1 MLLLHACPYFDYP
14 NPLFQLPPSHSLSPP
29 LYFLLSTSYHAPPM
43 PRLALLAHFLAVG
56 AFAASG
62 PHDSA
67 IGPEYKAAPEM
78 TPRADVPKGTIKE
91 FTMLSTDS
99 QAYPGIAKNK
109 PGEVVPYKRKVQVY
123 LPAQL
128 PAGQPAR
135 LLLVTDGPWYTKR
148 VATALDNLIADKRVP
163 VQVAV
168 LVESG
173 GGDSKGSQ
181 RGLEYDTLSAKYAEF
196 IEAEVLPRVTKETG
210 VVFSKNP
217 AERAAMGGSS
227 GAAAAF
233 TMAWYR
239 PDLYRRV
246 LSYSGTFVNQQ
257 YPEDPKTLHGA
268 WEYHE
273 NLILKADPKPLR
285 VWLQVGEKDNGWD
298 RPVPPSFHNWVE
310 ANERM
315 AAVLAKKGYAYQ
327 YVFCRKAGHV
337 DGKAVAATLPSALEW
352 IWK

>member
-1 MLLLHACPYFDYP
+1 
-14 NPLFQLPPSHSLSPP
+14 
-29 LYFLLSTSYHAPPM
+29 M
-43 PRLALLAHFLAVG
+43 PRFVSLLPFAFVAC
-56 AFAASG
+56 AFAATG
-62 PHDSA
+62 PNDSA
-67 IGPEYKAAPEM
+67 IGPDYVPAPEM
-78 TPRADVPKGTIKE
+78 TAKAGVPKGTIKE

-99 QAYPGIAKNK
+99 KAYPGIAKNK

-123 LPAQL
+123 IPAQYV
-128 PAGQPAR
+128 AGQPAR

-148 VATALDNLIADKRVP
+148 VATALDNLIAAKRVP

-210 VVFSKNP
+210 VTFTKNP
-217 AERAAMGGSS
+217 EERAAMGGSS
-227 GAAAAF
+227 GAAAAL

-257 YPEDPKTLHGA
+257 HPEDPKTLHGA
-268 WEYHE
+268 WEYHDS
-273 NLILKADPKPLR
+273 LIPKTDKKPLR
-285 VWLQVGEKDNGWD
+285 IWLQVGEKDNGWD
-298 RPVPPSFHNWVE
+298 RPVPPSYHNWVE

>member
-1 MLLLHACPYFDYP
+1 
-14 NPLFQLPPSHSLSPP
+14 
-29 LYFLLSTSYHAPPM
+29 M
-43 PRLALLAHFLAVG
+43 PRLVFLLPFAYVACAFG
-56 AFAASG
+56 ATG
-62 PHDSA
+62 PNDSA
-67 IGPEYKAAPEM
+67 IGPDYAPAPEM
-78 TPRADVPKGTIKE
+78 TAKAGVPKGTIKE
-91 FTMLSTDS
+91 FTMLFTESK
-99 QAYPGIAKNK
+99 AYPGIAKNK

-123 LPAQL
+123 IPAQYV
-128 PAGQPAR
+128 AGQPAR

-148 VATALDNLIADKRVP
+148 VATALDNLIAAKRVP

-210 VVFSKNP
+210 VTFSKNP
-217 AERAAMGGSS
+217 EERAAMGGSS
-227 GAAAAF
+227 GAAAAL

-268 WEYHE
+268 WEYHDS
-273 NLILKADPKPLR
+273 LIPKTDKKPLR
-285 VWLQVGEKDNGWD
+285 IWLQVGEKDNGWD
-298 RPVPPSFHNWVE
+298 RPVPPSYHNWVE

>member
-1 MLLLHACPYFDYP
+1 
-14 NPLFQLPPSHSLSPP
+14 
-29 LYFLLSTSYHAPPM
+29 M
-43 PRLALLAHFLAVG
+43 PRLALLAHFLAAG

-67 IGPEYKAAPEM
+67 IGPDYKAAPEM

-99 QAYPGIAKNK
+99 KAYPGIAKNK

-217 AERAAMGGSS
+217 AERAAMGAVPAPPRPSRWPGIGPTSIVACSATPARSS
-227 GAAAAF
+227 
-233 TMAWYR
+233 TSSIRRTRR
-239 PDLYRRV
+239 PCTAPGNTTR
-246 LSYSGTFVNQQ
+246 T
-257 YPEDPKTLHGA
+257 
-268 WEYHE
+268 
-273 NLILKADPKPLR
+273 
-285 VWLQVGEKDNGWD
+285 
-298 RPVPPSFHNWVE
+298 
-310 ANERM
+310 
-315 AAVLAKKGYAYQ
+315 
-327 YVFCRKAGHV
+327 
-337 DGKAVAATLPSALEW
+337 
-352 IWK
+352 

>member
-1 MLLLHACPYFDYP
+1 
-14 NPLFQLPPSHSLSPP
+14 
-29 LYFLLSTSYHAPPM
+29 
-43 PRLALLAHFLAVG
+43 
-56 AFAASG
+56 
-62 PHDSA
+62 
-67 IGPEYKAAPEM
+67 
-78 TPRADVPKGTIKE
+78 
-91 FTMLSTDS
+91 
-99 QAYPGIAKNK
+99 
-109 PGEVVPYKRKVQVY
+109 
-123 LPAQL
+123 
-128 PAGQPAR
+128 
-135 LLLVTDGPWYTKR
+135 VTDGPWYTKR
-148 VATALDNLIADKRVP
+148 VATALDNLIAAKRVP

-210 VVFSKNP
+210 VTFSKNP
-217 AERAAMGGSS
+217 EERAAMGGSS
-227 GAAAAF
+227 GAAAAL

-268 WEYHE
+268 WEYHDS
-273 NLILKADPKPLR
+273 LIPKTDRKPLR
-285 VWLQVGEKDNGWD
+285 IWLQVGEKDNGWD
-298 RPVPPSFHNWVE
+298 RPVPPSYHNWVE

-315 AAVLAKKGYAYQ
+315 AAVLAKQGYAYQ

>member
-1 MLLLHACPYFDYP
+1 
-14 NPLFQLPPSHSLSPP
+14 
-29 LYFLLSTSYHAPPM
+29 M
-43 PRLALLAHFLAVG
+43 PRCASLLPFAFVAC

-62 PHDSA
+62 PNDSA
-67 IGPEYKAAPEM
+67 IGPDYTPAPEM
-78 TPRADVPKGTIKE
+78 TAQPGVPKGAIKE
-91 FTMLSTDS
+91 FTMLSTES
-99 QAYPGIAKNK
+99 PAYPGIAKNK

-123 LPAQL
+123 IPAQYV
-128 PAGQPAR
+128 AGQPAH

-148 VATALDNLIADKRVP
+148 IAVALDNLIAAKRVP

-168 LVESG
+168 MVESG

-181 RGLEYDTLSAKYAEF
+181 RGLEYDTLSGKYAEF

-210 VVFSKNP
+210 VVFTKKP
-217 AERAAMGGSS
+217 DERAAMGGSS

-233 TMAWYR
+233 TMAWYH

-246 LSYSGTFVNQQ
+246 LSYSGTFVDQQ
-257 YPEDPKTLHGA
+257 YPADPKTPHGA

-273 NLILKADPKPLR
+273 HLILKTDKKPLR

-298 RPVPPSFHNWVE
+298 RDEASLHNWVM
-310 ANERM
+310 ANDRM

-327 YVFCRKAGHV
+327 YVFCKKAGHV
-337 DGKAVAATLPSALEW
+337 DGKAVGATLPSALEW